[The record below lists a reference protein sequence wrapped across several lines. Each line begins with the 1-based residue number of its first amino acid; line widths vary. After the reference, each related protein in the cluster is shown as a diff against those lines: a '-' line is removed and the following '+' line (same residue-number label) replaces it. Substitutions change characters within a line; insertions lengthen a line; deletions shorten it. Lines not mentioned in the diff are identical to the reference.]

1 MFIKKINNC
10 HEEDGTREFEAK
22 IFDDEINGKEV
33 GYLELLEK
41 YDEDGDCEW
50 LYVGTIEIHEA
61 FRNQGRGTAVLRQ
74 LAEKYGKVYLCPMD
88 ADNERLYARLGEEV
102 KYYHVPENIKGCYDA
117 FGKMFLIEA

>member
-33 GYLELLEK
+33 GYLQLLES

-61 FRNQGRGTAVLRQ
+61 FRNQGRGTKVLRQ
-74 LAEKYGKVYLCPMD
+74 LAEKYGTVYLCPTD
-88 ADNERLYARLGEEV
+88 DDNARLYERLGEEV
-102 KYYHVPENIKGCYDA
+102 DYRHVPDILMGCYDNW
-117 FGKMFLIEA
+117 GKMYSIER